1 MKFFLQDS
9 VFLRILKLIEVLS
22 CYRKLRILNLCGVV
36 FFVDLLCYFLGFGMT
51 GVEKIE
57 IFL

>member
-1 MKFFLQDS
+1 MKFFFLQDS

-36 FFVDLLCYFLGFGMT
+36 FLLIYS
-51 GVEKIE
+51 I
-57 IFL
+57 IFLDLA